1 MTSRYYV
8 SQYNTIYENNY
19 IMNLTG
25 LVAGVQHG
33 LRRVVGR
40 VMFAM
45 NEIQVITEENTV
57 MNGICESD
65 I

>member
-1 MTSRYYV
+1 
-8 SQYNTIYENNY
+8 
-19 IMNLTG
+19 MNLTG